1 MLWKLPSG
9 KYINPETIACIAEKK
24 VKGLTGQ
31 FPIAVATVGGA
42 GLQLQGKDAQALLA
56 QLEHEGLI
64 LAIPTLEIPKEAQQ

>member
-9 KYINPETIACIAEKK
+9 KYINPKTIALIAEKK

-31 FPIAVATVGGA
+31 LPIAIATVGGA
-42 GLQLQGKDAQALLA
+42 GITLQGKDAKALLA

-64 LAIPTLEIPKEAQQ
+64 LEICAPKEAQ

>member
-24 VKGLTGQ
+24 VKGLAGQ

-42 GLQLQGKDAQALLA
+42 GLTLQGKDAKALLT

-64 LAIPTLEIPKEAQQ
+64 LDISTPEEL